1 MENISVQSPYFIL
14 TIVFALVIISYI
26 MRRYDERIATM
37 ETHLIQSH
45 QTMRN
50 KMHQQVQRAQMA
62 EAEATAVVSDQ
73 MYAIQ
78 RNQERLVN
86 PLLAPE
92 RSNPYM
98 PMRIGMP
105 INIST
110 RGPSSGFQQMG
121 ILVEGNVDPSGM
133 KEKKLL
139 PIYGE
144 ETYPGSNQY
153 RYYTN
158 TDGFQ
163 SVKLPIQSGREDC
176 MDERGCK
183 ELYDGDNVQVG
194 GYDKGYRVQM
204 YKIDRPRYNPM
215 II

>member
-1 MENISVQSPYFIL
+1 
-14 TIVFALVIISYI
+14 
-26 MRRYDERIATM
+26 
-37 ETHLIQSH
+37 
-45 QTMRN
+45 
-50 KMHQQVQRAQMA
+50 MA

-86 PLLAPE
+86 PLLPPE
-92 RSNPYM
+92 RSYPYM
-98 PMRIGMP
+98 PMRVGMP

-121 ILVEGNVDPSGM
+121 ILVEGDVDPSGM

-183 ELYDGDNVQVG
+183 ELYDGDNVKVG

>member
-1 MENISVQSPYFIL
+1 MNDIPVKNPYFIF
-14 TIVFALVIISYI
+14 TILFVLILVSYF
-26 MRRYDERIATM
+26 MRRYDERIAVM
-37 ETHLIQSH
+37 EAHLVHSQ
-45 QTMRN
+45 N
-50 KMHQQVQRAQMA
+50 KLHQQMNRARMA

-78 RNQERLVN
+78 RNHERLVN

-98 PMRIGMP
+98 PMRVGMP

-121 ILVEGNVDPSGM
+121 ILVEEGVDPSGI

-144 ETYPGSNQY
+144 ETYAGSNQY

-163 SVKLPIQSGREDC
+163 SVKLPIRSGREDC

-183 ELYDGDNVQVG
+183 ELYDGDGVQVG
-194 GYDKGYRVQM
+194 GYDKSYRVQM
-204 YKIDRPRYNPM
+204 YKIDRPRYNPY

>member
-1 MENISVQSPYFIL
+1 MINDISVKNPYFIF
-14 TIVFALVIISYI
+14 TILFVLIMVSYF
-26 MRRYDERIATM
+26 MRRYDERIAVM
-37 ETHLIQSH
+37 EAHLVQSQSNLHH
-45 QTMRN
+45 QMN
-50 KMHQQVQRAQMA
+50 RARIA

-86 PLLAPE
+86 PLLPPE
-92 RSNPYM
+92 RSYPYM
-98 PMRIGMP
+98 PMRVGMP

-121 ILVEGNVDPSGM
+121 ILVESNVDPSGM